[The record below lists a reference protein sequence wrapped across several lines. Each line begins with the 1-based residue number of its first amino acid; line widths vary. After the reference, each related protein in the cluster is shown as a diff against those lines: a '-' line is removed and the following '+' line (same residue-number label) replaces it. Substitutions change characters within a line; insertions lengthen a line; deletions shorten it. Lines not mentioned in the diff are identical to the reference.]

1 VRVAPAGRQRGL
13 ALAGLLALFTVGATW
28 WLVSALN
35 APVNRTT
42 SERVHNAKVLQ
53 QAKTALIGY
62 AAQKASMPGENDP
75 GSLPCPEA
83 KANIGTTNEGIAASV
98 CTLPAVGRLPW
109 RTLGLPKL
117 FDASGEP
124 LWYVASPGWAKP
136 NSTTN
141 TVINSESAAQLVL
154 DAAADIVALVIAP
167 GRPLAVQASANCTAR
182 NQARTTPSSTID
194 FRDYLECQNASSPAD
209 SAFASTGPD
218 GSFNDQVLAVAAL
231 EMLPGVEAA
240 VASRFARELG
250 SNMRY
255 CGGLWPACTSAVHL
269 PFAADFGDP
278 AVSSFQGVVNKT
290 QGLLPVSF
298 SGAGPCL
305 ANTPAAPYCAPPP
318 ACGAAPYDG
327 SRCAPTLVTYRNN
340 PVVTKTGGPNVTLVS
355 SPCSVAG
362 TPSTLTCTLTTYS
375 PATTP
380 VEDRWMTF
388 TMDVT
393 SNNVGM
399 AVRKINDKVKVT
411 GVDTAMATAV
421 NYPYGY
427 IASAPTM
434 NADPTIRGSVTMRI
448 TSRVPGASGGLVS
461 DLICGLSGFLGLF
474 NDCYQHTITLPFMWV
489 DEPMLYASNVTLAWF
504 YRNNWHQLMYY
515 AVSAGNAPSGGG
527 NCVAGTSCLSIT
539 GRTTTNTHRSLVVT
553 PGRAVGTQARPPAAV
568 ADWLEGGN
576 ANLPPAEP
584 APLPDAFWAR
594 DPALPVNRA
603 FNDHVVAIDSN

>member
-1 VRVAPAGRQRGL
+1 VRVAFASRQRGL

-42 SERVHNAKVLQ
+42 SERLHNAKVLQ
-53 QAKTALIGY
+53 QAKAALIGY
-62 AAQKASMPGENDP
+62 AAQKASMPGENGP

-83 KANIGTTNEGIAASV
+83 KANIGTTDEGIAASV

-141 TVINSESAAQLVL
+141 TVINSESAGQLVL
-154 DAAADIVALVIAP
+154 DAAADIVALVVAP

-218 GSFNDQVLAVAAL
+218 GSFNDQALAVASL
-231 EMLPGVEAA
+231 EVLPGVEAA

-255 CGGLWPACTSAVHL
+255 CGGLWPACASAVHL

-278 AVSSFQGVVNKT
+278 AASSFQGVVNNT
-290 QGLLPVSF
+290 QGLPPLSFGATGGCDAVSNPPF
-298 SGAGPCL
+298 CNPPSPCD
-305 ANTPAAPYCAPPP
+305 PAL
-318 ACGAAPYDG
+318 DN
-327 SRCAPTLVTYRNN
+327 RCAPTLVTYRNN
-340 PVVTKTGGPNVTLVS
+340 PVITRIDGAALTNYS
-355 SPCSVAG
+355 CSVAG
-362 TPSTLTCTLTTYS
+362 TPNVLTCTLNTAAGSGTT
-375 PATTP
+375 AAN
-380 VEDRWMTF
+380 RWMTF
-388 TMDVT
+388 TMDVA

-399 AVRKINDKVKVT
+399 AVRTINAAVQMT
-411 GVDTAMATAV
+411 GVDTTMATAV

-427 IASAPTM
+427 SATSATM
-434 NADPTIRGSVTMRI
+434 NADGAAAIQIS
-448 TSRVPGASGGLVS
+448 SRVRGESGILVDDS
-461 DLICGLSGFLGLF
+461 VCGLTGSAASFL
-474 NDCYQHTITLPFMWV
+474 NCYRHTITLPFMWT
-489 DEPMLYASNVTLAWF
+489 DQPMLYANNATLAWF
-504 YRNNWHQLMYY
+504 YRNNWHRLVYY
-515 AVSAGNAPSGGG
+515 AVSAGNAPSGSG
-527 NCVAGTSCLSIT
+527 NCAAGTSCLSIT
-539 GRTTTNTHRSLVVT
+539 GLTTTNTHRSIIVT
-553 PGRAVGTQARPPAAV
+553 PGRAVGSQARPPVAV

-576 ANLPPAEP
+576 ANPP
-584 APLPDAFWAR
+584 LDVFWAR